1 MIRGRNSSSRAK
13 AAKFDPKS
21 DLWTRIT
28 MFQGAPLP
36 DDLTAPEVDD
46 WAFPVAPAP
55 ATAAVVV

>member
-1 MIRGRNSSSRAK
+1 
-13 AAKFDPKS
+13 
-21 DLWTRIT
+21 

-36 DDLTAPEVDD
+36 DDLTVPEVDD